1 MKRKLTLILTSVIIL
16 SVSCL
21 LSCKRNP
28 YKVNISGI
36 SLEVHIKRLEK
47 DLFEIDPL
55 KIPDAI
61 QTFKQ
66 KYGDFLK
73 YFGYV
78 INIGEPDD
86 STWADGLVRFCTD
99 RLNNEVFSET
109 MKVFPDVQFI
119 EEELSLAFRY
129 YKYYFSSKPVPAVFT
144 CITGFNSSIIVGDSI
159 LGIGLDR
166 YLGKDCKYYPMLGLY
181 NYQIVKMTPE
191 YVVPDAIYGW
201 ISSEWDAEQTS
212 PDVLSEIIRE
222 GKLMYVKKCLLPDL
236 QDEMIFGFT
245 PGQMKFCRDNEGMMW
260 QYLVENNILFS
271 TDQLTIRKL
280 TGEAPFTSYFTKES
294 PGRAA
299 VWIGFRI
306 IESFMKNSRGLSVEE
321 MMNFKDY
328 QKILEKAKYSPEKL

>member
-16 SVSCL
+16 TISCL

-47 DLFEIDPL
+47 DLFSIDPL

-86 STWADGLVRFCTD
+86 STWTGGLIRFCTD
-99 RLNNEVFSET
+99 RLNNEVFNET

-129 YKYYFSSKPVPAVFT
+129 YKYYFPSKPVPAVFT

-201 ISSEWDAEQTS
+201 ISSEWDAGQTS

-245 PGQMKFCRDNEGMMW
+245 PEQMKFCRDNEGMMW

-306 IESFMKNSRGLSVEE
+306 IESFMKNSRGMSVEE
-321 MMNFKDY
+321 MMNLKDY
-328 QKILEKAKYSPEKL
+328 QQILEKAKYSPQKL